1 MGGGP
6 VSVAQPTPGLHGQGP
21 SGASYGTNPPGM
33 NGAQPPPTNSG
44 AIPGMPAANPTLLNP
59 TLQHL
64 QSQSRI
70 PPGYPAQGQGMQM
83 QTVYA
88 QRAPGAPMGAMGP
101 MGQMGQGQQRM
112 PNGVVYTQNPDYRP
126 QQPGQQSPQQ
136 EMQTAGA
143 SGSPKQ
149 SGSLSKV
156 ENSSPHLQGANGNIY
171 DVSRLFQRCVESDSF
186 YSGFGGQSTGNSAK
200 STQSWAEATFTSR
213 GMSTKFHPSHILT
226 KKIG

>member
-6 VSVAQPTPGLHGQGP
+6 APPGGAVQPGLNGQGP

-44 AIPGMPAANPTLLNP
+44 AIPGMPATNPSLLHP
-59 TLQHL
+59 GLQHL
-64 QSQSRI
+64 QSSRI
-70 PPGYPAQGQGMQM
+70 PTGYPAQGQGMQM

-88 QRAPGAPMGAMGP
+88 QRAPVAPMGAMGP
-101 MGQMGQGQQRM
+101 MGQMSQGQQRM
-112 PNGVVYTQNPDYRP
+112 SNGIVYQQTPGYRP

-149 SGSLSKV
+149 PGGPSKV
-156 ENSSPHLQGANGNIY
+156 ENTSPHLQGANGNFY
-171 DVSRLFQRCVESDSF
+171 DVS
-186 YSGFGGQSTGNSAK
+186 
-200 STQSWAEATFTSR
+200 
-213 GMSTKFHPSHILT
+213 
-226 KKIG
+226 